1 MATISMLIT
10 NFKKEIRMKN
20 SSKIKMAAF
29 TAFLTVVGGNSLEAA
44 TLEDRLDTMEK
55 EISTLKEHNEVL
67 TEELTSMENE
77 KWYAGVDVSK
87 SQSGM
92 GAAASKVYYS
102 ENPLSIGGY
111 GEFYYSDRN
120 GVKNASGGENS
131 AITDTYRFVP
141 YIGYKFSDKIILNS
155 EIEFEHGGGEV
166 AVEFLYLD
174 FLLSIYANLRIG
186 QQLVP
191 MGLINLRHEPTLFPT
206 VLRPDVETYII
217 PSTWNEMGVS
227 VYGSTEDFAYQAGI
241 INALNANN
249 LDTVANGNKWL
260 RNARNGS
267 AEKTAMN
274 KVGVIARFDYTGIN
288 GAKIGGSIYYG
299 DASNVKTGNVS
310 GTSLLMYELHGS
322 YKKSGLFVNALYT
335 GVTLSGAEKIAPN
348 APKES
353 DGFYVNAGY
362 NFFKPFH
369 VEAPLFVQYEQYNLA
384 NKTANGTGEK
394 KDVKNTTVGINFF
407 PHEQVVLKMEYKII
421 DDKNIQEAKM
431 NVVSLGVGFL
441 F

>member
-1 MATISMLIT
+1 MLIT
-10 NFKKEIRMKN
+10 NFKNDKQMKN
-20 SSKIKMAAF
+20 TSLKVAAF
-29 TAFLTVVGGNSLEAA
+29 AAALLMEGNTLGAA
-44 TLEDRLDTMEK
+44 TLEERLATMEQ
-55 EISTLKEHNEVL
+55 ELATLKEHNEVL

-77 KWYAGVDVSK
+77 KWYASIDVTK

-111 GEFYYSDRN
+111 GEFYYSDKN
-120 GVKNASGGENS
+120 DVKNAQNGENS

-141 YIGYKFSDKIILNS
+141 YIGYKFSDNIILNS
-155 EIEFEHGGGEV
+155 EIEFEHGGEEV

-174 FLLSIYANLRIG
+174 FLINRYANVRIG

-217 PSTWNEMGVS
+217 PSTWNEMGAS
-227 VYGSTEDFAYQAGI
+227 LYGSNDSFEYQVGV

-249 LDTVANGNKWL
+249 QDTRSNGNKWL

-274 KVGVIARFDYTGIN
+274 KVGMVARADYTGIN

-299 DASNVKTGNVS
+299 NASNGKTGHVS
-310 GTSLLMYELHGS
+310 GTSLLIYEVHGS
-322 YKKSGLFVNALYT
+322 YKKNALFLNALYSSAA
-335 GVTLSGAEKIAPN
+335 LSGAEKIAPN
-348 APKES
+348 ATKAS
-353 DGFYVNAGY
+353 DGFYANAGY
-362 NFFKPFH
+362 NFFKPLHIEMPF
-369 VEAPLFVQYEQYNLA
+369 FVQYEQYNLA
-384 NKTANGTGEK
+384 KKTANGTGEK
-394 KDVKNTTVGINFF
+394 KDVKNTTVGLNYF

-421 DDKNIQEAKM
+421 DDKNIQDEKM
-431 NVVSLGVGFL
+431 SAVSFGAGFI